1 MNLGFLLRFPISG
14 RASCRSAYGLGLE
27 TDFAGFASITPQK
40 RLSRMRVK
48 SWCAAALLF
57 GLVNPSAVFAAE
69 GADRP
74 RIYTNQAFV
83 EDAIRATSVPTTDQ
97 TAMLAMVLGS
107 LPDTVKVY
115 PTENYYYFYFYH
127 NSTRYA
133 GNIRL
138 DASDRDEGKLHFAFY
153 EDLAEWKEQAP
164 VQYQKLDKSNGVTV
178 EKLERLIYRVS
189 YGDKSVVF
197 SLNDLSDV
205 KPPAAIMGPDEK
217 YIGPVFDESAIRFFL
232 VFNERLKIF
241 HYVVDETIPVA
252 DQFIRS
258 RETSRIFI
266 GKRTGFA
273 FYQDYRL
280 KRKILIG
287 VFEGNARVNNYFD
300 GPFDQLPDNFIEG
313 ETLREAILAVEPE
326 LAGKIDRVGA
336 APDGSGRYLI
346 GPYVYYRTEEQLSPF
361 HACATS
367 RRRAD
372 ESYYTCFVHTD
383 EEAAATAPIPPRPTR
398 KTSRNS
404 R

>member
-1 MNLGFLLRFPISG
+1 MRIM
-14 RASCRSAYGLGLE
+14 
-27 TDFAGFASITPQK
+27 
-40 RLSRMRVK
+40 SRCV
-48 SWCAAALLF
+48 AAFLF
-57 GLVNPSAVFAAE
+57 GLVIAGRAFAAE
-69 GADRP
+69 GTDRP
-74 RIYTNQAFV
+74 RLYTNEAFV
-83 EDAIRATSVPTTDQ
+83 EDATRATTLPTTDLM
-97 TAMLAMVLGS
+97 AMLAFVLGS
-107 LPDTVKVY
+107 LPDSVKVY
-115 PTENYYYFYFYH
+115 PTENYYYFSFYH

-138 DASDRDEGKLHFAFY
+138 DASDRDEGKLHFAYY
-153 EDLAEWKEQAP
+153 EDLAEYKEQSP

-178 EKLERLIYRVS
+178 EKLERLVYRVS

-197 SLNDLSDV
+197 RLNDLSEV
-205 KPPAAIMGPDEK
+205 KPPANIMGPDEK

-232 VFNERLKIF
+232 IFNKRLKLF
-241 HYVVDETIPVA
+241 HYVLDETITVA
-252 DQFIRS
+252 DQFIRT
-258 RETSRIFI
+258 RETSRILI

-313 ETLREAILAVEPE
+313 ETLREAILAVEPS
-326 LAGKIDRVGA
+326 LAGKIDRVGG

-346 GPYVYYRTEEQLSPF
+346 GPYIYYRTEEEFQSF
-361 HACATS
+361 HDCATS

-372 ESYYTCFVHTD
+372 DTYYSCFVHND
-383 EEAAATAPIPPRPTR
+383 EEAEADTAPIKPRPAR
-398 KTSRNS
+398 KTSRTS